1 MYKRQQYIIDKT
13 DGKGKVAVIA
23 GNEGATQS
31 DARRDGAKETFEDA
45 GMEVVAVEQCD
56 FDAQKAYDAAAAII
70 ESNPDI
76 VGIACGKD
84 VYKRQGNILCG
95 YHRYRAGIPGSH
107 RALYL

>member
-1 MYKRQQYIIDKT
+1 MGRRDIFYKFLLLCHHL
-13 DGKGKVAVIA
+13 KVAVIA

-76 VGIACGKD
+76 V
-84 VYKRQGNILCG
+84 
-95 YHRYRAGIPGSH
+95 
-107 RALYL
+107 